1 MSVRHIARW
10 LGLCLSIGL
19 AAHADEQPRLYG
31 RSSANPAALAALQL
45 TDDDRRWLWSRRVLR
60 LGVSQPDY
68 PPFDLT
74 GTGSEY
80 EGITADYAALIGEL
94 LNLRVE
100 VTRYG
105 SRELALE
112 ALQHEQIDLLGSSNG
127 FEVAT
132 RDLMLTQA
140 YVEDRSVLATR
151 REPRQG
157 AMAADRS
164 ETLAMLEDYLP
175 LEEVERLYPEARV
188 QTFASTLSAL
198 GAVAFGQA
206 DRYLGNAMAAHYQV
220 AKGGLDNLQLTRFS
234 RVAPNHFGFALSPRN
249 SRLMTLI
256 NAALDAITP
265 TERQLILRRW
275 SAMGLRMTAGN
286 EVQLSD
292 SERDWIKRHPQ
303 VRLVINEQFLPV
315 SYRDAQ
321 GHYRGI
327 SADVLERV
335 SQRTGLRFDVVDS
348 TSITQMMD
356 QVKRG
361 EVDLLAAIPP
371 SPTRA
376 EKVRFTRSYLTS
388 SLVLVTRE
396 ADAALNDF
404 DELAEQP
411 VALVAGS
418 YLRARL
424 RKRYPRMRLLEARN
438 SNQAMAWVDEGKAR
452 AAVVTL
458 IGARYMISQRYRE
471 RLRIAAILPFEPA
484 NFAFATARGAD
495 ELHSIL
501 NKALLS
507 ITPQEM
513 EELTL
518 RWHNEVIV
526 ADSFWQRYR
535 GLLLPALALVV
546 LLWVF
551 ALLWISYLRR
561 LVRRRERAE
570 QALTD
575 QLEFMR
581 VMIDGTPHPIYVRD
595 RSGRLLTCNVSYL
608 KALGVTRE
616 AVIGQRLSE
625 GEVLDRD
632 QALQF
637 QREYE
642 QVMERGQALVDDRQ
656 LTLANGEH
664 LTLHHWVLPYR
675 GSGGDIVGMIAGWI
689 DVSERQRLCEAF
701 QQSKEA
707 AEAASRAKTTFLA
720 SMSHEIRTPMNAVL
734 GMLEL
739 ALKKAER
746 GVLDKLALEVASGA
760 ARSLLELIGDI
771 LDITRIESGHL
782 ALAPQSV
789 AVRPLVESVVRL
801 FDGQARHK
809 RLSLVLDSAADAE
822 LAAQID
828 PVRFK
833 QILSNL
839 VSNAIK
845 FTQQGEVRVQLDLRR
860 DGDQVRLRVEVS
872 DSGIGIPPHELQ
884 ALGEPFSQA
893 SNNRQSTR
901 AGCGLGLS
909 ISRTLCE
916 MMGGRLDLAS
926 ELGVG
931 TRASIHLTLAAAE
944 RDAGLPLD
952 SPAPPAAS
960 KSLRVLVVDDYPANR
975 LLLDHQLAYLGHH
988 VGLARDGSEGLRMWL
1003 QGGFDVVISDCNM
1016 PGLNG
1021 YELAQAIREHE
1032 RRNGNPPCLV
1042 LGCTANAQVE
1052 ERKRCLAVGM
1062 DECLFKPLS
1071 LNDLAIHLGAIA
1083 GGMALDDAGRAGS
1096 PGAPA
1101 LPRDEPLIDLSSL
1114 RELTGANPESMRQ
1127 LLGDL
1132 LTSSRHDLERIAELR
1147 GGDDRAAIASLA
1159 HRIKGA
1165 ARIIRAKPL
1174 LDAIDTLEQACTQAT
1189 AADLIGPLDS
1199 VSQAMTALEAHLLSH
1214 CPHKTHT
1221 PAAAAEG
1228 GAGPTRFA
1236 R

>member
-1 MSVRHIARW
+1 MNQPMTVRHFAQW
-10 LGLCLSIGL
+10 FGLCLAL
-19 AAHADEQPRLYG
+19 AFPVLADDQPRLYG
-31 RSSANPAALAALQL
+31 RSSASPEALAALRL
-45 TDDDRRWLWSRRVLR
+45 SEDDRRWLWSRRVLR

-105 SRELALE
+105 SREQALE
-112 ALQHEQIDLLGSSNG
+112 ALQQEQIDLLGSSNG

-151 REPRQG
+151 REPRHDSVAPASQ
-157 AMAADRS
+157 

-175 LEEVERLYPEARV
+175 LEEVERLYPGVRV
-188 QTFASTLSAL
+188 LTFASTLSAL

-206 DRYLGNAMAAHYQV
+206 DSYLGNAMAAHYQV
-220 AKGGLDNLQLTRFS
+220 AKGGLDNLQLARFS

-249 SRLMTLI
+249 SRLITLI
-256 NAALDAITP
+256 NAALDGITP
-265 TERQLILRRW
+265 GERQLILRRW
-275 SAMGLRMTAGN
+275 SASGVRMTAGH
-286 EVQLSD
+286 ELQLSD
-292 SERDWIKRHPQ
+292 SERDWIRQHPQ

-321 GHYRGI
+321 GQYRGI

-335 SQRTGLRFDVVDS
+335 SQRTGLVFDVVDS

-361 EVDLLAAIPP
+361 EVDMLAAIPP

-376 EKVRFTRSYLTS
+376 EQVRFTRSYLTS
-388 SLVLVTRE
+388 SLVLVSRE
-396 ADAALNDF
+396 ADVEANDF
-404 DELAEQP
+404 DALAEQP

-438 SNQAMAWVDEGKAR
+438 STQAMALVDEGKAR

-458 IGARYMISQRYRE
+458 IGARYMISQRYRGQ
-471 RLRIAAILPFEPA
+471 LHISTILPFEPA

-495 ELHSIL
+495 ELQGIL

-513 EELTL
+513 DELTL
-518 RWHNEVIV
+518 RWHSEVII

-535 GLLLPALALVV
+535 GMLLPGLALVA
-546 LLWVF
+546 LLWF
-551 ALLWISYLRR
+551 CALLWISYLRR
-561 LVRRRERAE
+561 LIRRRVRAE

-595 RSGRLLTCNVSYL
+595 RDGYLLTCNISYL
-608 KALGVTRE
+608 QALGVTRE

-625 GEVLDRD
+625 GEVLDRA
-632 QALQF
+632 QALHF
-637 QREYE
+637 QQEYE

-701 QQSKEA
+701 QQAKES

-746 GVLDKLALEVASGA
+746 GVPDQLALEVASGA

-782 ALAPQSV
+782 ILAPQSV

-809 RLSLVLDSAADAE
+809 RLSLTLDSTADGK
-822 LAAQID
+822 LAARID

-839 VSNAIK
+839 ISNAIK
-845 FTQQGEVRVQLDLRR
+845 FTRQGEVRVQLELSLEGERIH
-860 DGDQVRLRVEVS
+860 LRVEVS
-872 DSGIGIPPHELQ
+872 DSGIGIPPQELQ
-884 ALGEPFSQA
+884 ALGRPFSQA

-916 MMGGRLDLAS
+916 MMGGRLDLTS

-931 TRASIHLTLAAAE
+931 TRASICLTLAAASC
-944 RDAGLPLD
+944 DAAPAREPELPVATR
-952 SPAPPAAS
+952 SV
-960 KSLRVLVVDDYPANR
+960 RVLVVDDYPANR
-975 LLLDHQLAYLGHH
+975 LLLEHQLAYLGHQ
-988 VGLARDGSEGLRMWL
+988 VCLARDGSEGLRLWL

-1032 RRNGNPPCLV
+1032 RRTASPACLL
-1042 LGCTANAQVE
+1042 LGCTANAQAE

-1071 LNDLAIHLGAIA
+1071 LNDLASRLGAIA
-1083 GGMALDDAGRAGS
+1083 GGPAAEPAKPSDP
-1096 PGAPA
+1096 PGG
-1101 LPRDEPLIDLSSL
+1101 PREEPLIDLSSL
-1114 RELTGANPESMRQ
+1114 RELTGANPEAMRQ

-1132 LTSSRHDLERIAELR
+1132 LSSSRHDLDCLAQLR
-1147 GGDDRAAIASLA
+1147 GGDDRQAIASLA
-1159 HRIKGA
+1159 HRVKGA
-1165 ARIIRAKPL
+1165 ARIVRARPL
-1174 LDAIDTLEQACTQAT
+1174 LEAIESLEQACAKG
-1189 AADLIGPLDS
+1189 AADVSVPLDG
-1199 VSQAMTALEAHLLSH
+1199 VSQAMSALVAHLLGH
-1214 CPHKTHT
+1214 CGDEARPVRAVAD
-1221 PAAAAEG
+1221 P
-1228 GAGPTRFA
+1228 AGPIEWMS
-1236 R
+1236 